1 MIKKAQKVP
10 VRLETRPI
18 MINAFQ
24 KEQGPIAERHFI
36 FFINKIVIIIITVT
50 WSQNNKP
57 EADIL
62 LS

>member
-24 KEQGPIAERHFI
+24 KEQGPITERHFI
-36 FFINKIVIIIITVT
+36 FIYKIVIIIITVT

>member
-18 MINAFQ
+18 MINAFLKGQ
-24 KEQGPIAERHFI
+24 EPIAERHFI
-36 FFINKIVIIIITVT
+36 FINKIVIIIITVT

>member
-1 MIKKAQKVP
+1 MP

-18 MINAFQ
+18 MINTFQ

>member
-1 MIKKAQKVP
+1 MVKKAQKVL

-24 KEQGPIAERHFI
+24 KEQGPIAERYFI
-36 FFINKIVIIIITVT
+36 FINKIVIIIITVT

-62 LS
+62 LI